1 MREIL
6 FRGKTKDGRWIYGDL
21 WHRPYGNN
29 SVAIVSFTEDTG
41 TTGGLEVIPETVGQY
56 TGLKDKNGVEI
67 YEGDI
72 VQCSQK
78 GQKMKGIVT
87 FNKGMWSWQY
97 GKERNDSYLYEVVKR
112 WKGVIVGNIWEDGEL
127 IYDCKKTEKD

>member
-29 SVAIVSFTEDTG
+29 R
-41 TTGGLEVIPETVGQY
+41 
-56 TGLKDKNGVEI
+56 
-67 YEGDI
+67 
-72 VQCSQK
+72 
-78 GQKMKGIVT
+78 VT

>member
-1 MREIL
+1 MREIK
-6 FRGKTKDGRWIYGDL
+6 FKAWIMPYEMMVEVQRINFDTRTIEVKIGEGDL
-21 WHRPYGNN
+21 YEFDFEE
-29 SVAIVSFTEDTG
+29 IK
-41 TTGGLEVIPETVGQY
+41 LIQY